1 MNNPAPKGRFISIF
15 NAATGKVEEVEKVVK
30 TDAEWK
36 KILTPEQYEITRRK
50 GTERPVK
57 GLCELPKEAG
67 IYQCVC
73 CGTDLFGVEAKFES
87 GTGWPSFYQP
97 ISDLNIREAQD
108 KSHGMIRTEV
118 LCSRCD
124 AHLGHVFADGPK
136 PAGKRY
142 CINSVA
148 LKFVKRAAPPEAL
161 GQAAASALLGQAA
174 APVSLGQAAAA
185 QASPGQAVAAA
196 SLSLPEGLQKAT
208 FAAGCFWG
216 VEEAFRTLKGVVSTR
231 VGYTGGTTKDP
242 TYRDVCSHTTGHA
255 EAVEVTFDPAIVS
268 YSQLLDIF
276 WNIHDPTQ
284 GDRQGPDVGSQY
296 RSAIFFHS
304 KEQETLAR
312 ESVNKLQKSGKVRAR
327 ITTQIAAAPVFYQAE
342 EYHQQYIKK
351 GGSSGCA
358 IK

>member
-1 MNNPAPKGRFISIF
+1 MNRVYARICFILLMMPFIMGGAMKDFAPKGARISIF
-15 NAATGKVEEVEKVVK
+15 NAVTDRVEEVEKVVK
-30 TDAEWK
+30 TEAQWK
-36 KILTPEQYEITRRK
+36 KILTPEQFEITRLK

-57 GLCELPKEAG
+57 GLCELPKSAG

-73 CGTDLFGVEAKFES
+73 CGTDLFGVGTKFES

-97 ISDLNIREAQD
+97 VSKLNIKEQEDNSR
-108 KSHGMIRTEV
+108 GMARTEV

-124 AHLGHVFADGPK
+124 AHLGHVFDDGPK
-136 PAGKRY
+136 PTGKRY
-142 CINSVA
+142 CINSAA
-148 LKFVKRAAPPEAL
+148 LKFAVL
-161 GQAAASALLGQAA
+161 GRDPATD
-174 APVSLGQAAAA
+174 
-185 QASPGQAVAAA
+185 PGV
-196 SLSLPEGLQKAT
+196 LQKAT

-216 VEEAFRTLKGVVSTR
+216 VEESFRVLKGVVSTR
-231 VGYTGGTTKDP
+231 VGYTGGTTVNPAYK
-242 TYRDVCSHTTGHA
+242 DVCSHATGHA
-255 EAVEVTFDPAIVS
+255 EAVEVTFDPALIS

-276 WNIHDPTQ
+276 WKIHDPTQ

-312 ESVNKLQKSGKVRAR
+312 ESANKLRIK
-327 ITTQIAAAPVFYQAE
+327 ITTQIMPAVVFYQAE

-351 GGSSGCA
+351 GGSAGCA